1 MAPERNPLLPEEA
14 DIDSSLSIRPDD
26 ESPWGKTLNEAL
38 RKARRPERFR
48 TISTEVGRVA
58 EGIWTMEEAIRI
70 AGGVKVKTSPAGGNF
85 FYPPKED
92 YQESGDDNER
102 FETFRVEPG
111 LIQVLVESGV
121 FKRKPFV
128 EGKEYMLFYAPDVF
142 DRSEVYVEM
151 THQPSKNDIHGR
163 ESITLHFMK

>member
-1 MAPERNPLLPEEA
+1 MTPERNPFLPEEA

-58 EGIWTMEEAIRI
+58 EGIWTMEESIRI
-70 AGGVKVKTSPAGGNF
+70 AGGVKVKTSPGGSNY
-85 FYPPKED
+85 FYPPKDD
-92 YQESGDDNER
+92 YHESGDCNER

-111 LIQVLVESGV
+111 LIKVLVENGV
-121 FKRKPFV
+121 FRKKPFIKGV
-128 EGKEYMLFYAPDVF
+128 EYMFFYAPDVF
-142 DRSEVYVEM
+142 DKSGVYVEM

-163 ESITLHFMK
+163 ESITLHFMQ